1 MAVVCDPAPVAG
13 VAILGAA
20 ELSVFVQVEGPGGVV
35 DVVVEIGLAGEPAL
49 LGTGFCWDISVVL
62 ATGCDIISG
71 NVLGFS
77 V

>member
-1 MAVVCDPAPVAG
+1 M
-13 VAILGAA
+13 
-20 ELSVFVQVEGPGGVV
+20 QVEGPGGVV

>member
-1 MAVVCDPAPVAG
+1 MRMERWGLLRRRA
-13 VAILGAA
+13 LGM
-20 ELSVFVQVEGPGGVV
+20 GVV